1 MLKFELLSAT
11 KYNQLKQSRYIE
23 IVVNSFNGE
32 TASFEL
38 KFCKAYLAG
47 PRINLLCIPIKFI
60 CRIAAETK
68 MLIRSTNL
76 EQLCTHLFIL
86 L

>member
-1 MLKFELLSAT
+1 ML
-11 KYNQLKQSRYIE
+11 LKNLPYFVNLIF
-23 IVVNSFNGE
+23 ILNFFVNSFNEE
-32 TASFEL
+32 TASLEFTVN
-38 KFCKAYLAG
+38 FVKAYLAG
-47 PRINLLCIPIKFI
+47 PGINLLCIPIKFI

>member
-1 MLKFELLSAT
+1 MKINDILPTLKSIHNYANVLLLSAT
-11 KYNQLKQSRYIE
+11 KYNQLKQSIYIE
-23 IVVNSFNGE
+23 IVVNSFNEE

-38 KFCKAYLAG
+38 KTKFCKAYLAG

-68 MLIRSTNL
+68 M
-76 EQLCTHLFIL
+76 
-86 L
+86 

>member
-1 MLKFELLSAT
+1 MSAT
-11 KYNQLKQSRYIE
+11 KYNKLKQYIYIYIYIE
-23 IVVNSFNGE
+23 IVVNSFNEE

>member
-1 MLKFELLSAT
+1 MDLNVSLKFRV
-11 KYNQLKQSRYIE
+11 KD
-23 IVVNSFNGE
+23 
-32 TASFEL
+32 

-68 MLIRSTNL
+68 MLIRCTNL
-76 EQLCTHLFIL
+76 KQLCTHLFIL

>member
-1 MLKFELLSAT
+1 MSAT
-11 KYNQLKQSRYIE
+11 RYNQLKQSIYIE
-23 IVVNSFNGE
+23 IVVNSFNEE

-38 KFCKAYLAG
+38 KTKFCKAYLAG